1 MSVVAARSMAAGE
14 VVLSVPASLHV
25 TSYHTAADVE
35 PFDKDKVGGSDAE
48 LVEVTRMG
56 PWHAPGTKGQEIMLL
71 SVRKLCPVDVCLH
84 HKHDRILTYAR

>member
-35 PFDKDKVGGSDAE
+35 PFDKDKVGGSDA
-48 LVEVTRMG
+48 VQTCTRIG
-56 PWHAPGTKGQEIMLL
+56 PWHAPGTKEQESMLF
-71 SVRKLCPVDVCLH
+71 SVGKHCPVDAVLH
-84 HKHDRILTYAR
+84 HIAW